1 MKIKVEGGRRELCM
15 NASFGFVIQRK
26 MMFGALV
33 ALVGLARCTENTEL
47 VLGRTEADLPKS
59 HIHGLELYFDNV
71 IVV

>member
-1 MKIKVEGGRRELCM
+1 
-15 NASFGFVIQRK
+15 

-33 ALVGLARCTENTEL
+33 ALVGLARCTENMEL